1 MKDKGLILES
11 GVLGLALAAMV
22 VCAFQIRL
30 GTEATPLALFL
41 AFVTFWAFF
50 MLTMN
55 TIVRL
60 FRF

>member
-1 MKDKGLILES
+1 MKEKGLVLES
-11 GVLGLALAAMV
+11 SVIGLALAAMV

-30 GTEATPLALFL
+30 GPEATPLALLIAFL
-41 AFVTFWAFF
+41 VFWAFF
-50 MLTMN
+50 VVSMT